1 VSLDQLLIGLEQCGP
16 QGRATLQ
23 YIIDRK
29 VKISYHDQPTG
40 ARWTLMGNIQLNP
53 RYAVAAANDP
63 YTLSL
68 VVHEVRHLQQ
78 GFFTALSVYGELDA
92 WQVQFS
98 LLKSLTGIY
107 HSDSQLNT
115 IIDDLMSLPLRK
127 DKSVL
132 ARALTYMQ
140 AYAGKG
146 YLVNLLPLL
155 PLPDEIKFLLSTKIK
170 II

>member
-1 VSLDQLLIGLEQCGP
+1 MVLDQLLTGLSHCGP
-16 QGRATLQ
+16 QGEIVLH
-23 YIIDRK
+23 YIVERK

-40 ARWTLMGNIQLNP
+40 ARWTLFGNIQLNP
-53 RYAVAAANDP
+53 RYADAATGDP

-98 LLKSLTGIY
+98 LLKLMTGKY
-107 HSDSQLNT
+107 QSNSQLSS
-115 IIDDLMSLPLRK
+115 IIDNLMSLPLCK
-127 DKSVL
+127 DRNILSQASTL
-132 ARALTYMQ
+132 MQ
-140 AYAGKG
+140 TYAGKG

-155 PLPDEIKFLLSTKIK
+155 PLPDEIKFLLSRKIK